1 MAQVLNYFKSMLPF
15 MLAVLPVLALV
26 RLLLHLRRK
35 GPINW
40 FHEVGVVAFGMF
52 LVGLLS
58 QAVISF
64 LVQSAAGGWQLVFQ
78 PADQWR
84 LNLVPLRVVSDTYQ
98 QISQGNWDYLII
110 NVMGNILMF
119 APIGFFVALLWG
131 KGWKQA
137 ALWAL
142 AVSLFIELTQLPQGR
157 ASDIDDVWLNVL
169 GGLLGYGI
177 YWLVRKMPILKRF
190 QTK

>member
-1 MAQVLNYFKSMLPF
+1 MAQVWNYFKGMLPF

-35 GPINW
+35 GRVNW
-40 FHEVGVVAFGMF
+40 FHEAGVVAFGMF

-64 LVQSAAGGWQLVFQ
+64 LIQNATGGWEIVLK
-78 PADQWR
+78 PANQWHV
-84 LNLVPLRVVSDTYQ
+84 NLIPLRVFSDTYQ
-98 QISQGNWDYLII
+98 QITQGNWNYLII
-110 NVMGNILMF
+110 NVMGNLLMF

-137 ALWAL
+137 VLWAL

-157 ASDIDDVWLNVL
+157 ATDIDDVWLNML
-169 GGLLGYGI
+169 GGLLGYGFFR
-177 YWLVRKMPILKRF
+177 LLRKMPIIKRF
-190 QTK
+190 QNK